1 MARASRRALFASCIE
16 QLEERALLSA
26 FVVNT
31 TADSTDPTTSSTIS
45 LRDAVDRANL
55 GASPTTITFSPTV
68 FASAKTITLGVPLTM
83 TGNNNVPTTITGPAA
98 GVTISGNNA
107 NEGFA
112 IDPGVIVTLSGLTI
126 TKCKTDLGAGIRAD
140 GKVTVKNCTISGND
154 ATSNDDGGG
163 MAGIGTVTL
172 INDTIAN
179 NIGDGLNPRGGT
191 WNIYNCTISGNSSY
205 GGFPAGGIYQQGG
218 AIVNIGNTIVA
229 GNTAATGGPDV
240 EGAYVSKG
248 HNLIGSITN
257 TTGWTTSD
265 QTGTDTKPLSAK
277 LGALANNGG
286 PTLTMLPA
294 TGSPA
299 LDKGSNSLIPSGVTT
314 DQRGLARISNTT
326 VDIGAVEVGPVI
338 KITAPANQT
347 ATVAVSKSITLGSFT
362 QSIGTSPFK
371 DAITWGDGSAGTT
384 LSLTAAGTIP
394 ATAHTFA
401 KAGTFTVTEIIT
413 DAKSNKSNTATF
425 TVTVSAPTGSIAGTV
440 FDDANGDGKI
450 DNGEFGVGLWTVYLD
465 LNKDGKLDTGD
476 KSVTTD
482 INGKWSFAG
491 LAAGTYVVR
500 VVPVTGITATKPTGG
515 VLTINLAAGQN
526 STGNLFGE
534 KAVS

>member
-1 MARASRRALFASCIE
+1 
-16 QLEERALLSA
+16 LEGRTLLSSI
-26 FVVNT
+26 VVNT
-31 TADSTDPTTSSTIS
+31 TADSTDPASSSTVS
-45 LRDAVDRANL
+45 LRDAIDRANL
-55 GASPTTITFSPTV
+55 GDSATTITFSPTV
-68 FASAKTITLGVPLTM
+68 FASAKTITLGGPLIM
-83 TGNNNVPTTITGPAA
+83 TPNNGQPTTITGPAA

-107 NEGFA
+107 TQGFV
-112 IDPGVIVTLSGLTI
+112 IDAQVTVTLSMLTI
-126 TKCKTDLGAGIRAD
+126 TKCKAGLGAGIQAD
-140 GKVTVKNCTISGND
+140 GKVTIKNCTISGND

-163 MAGIGTVTL
+163 IAGGGTVTL

-191 WNIYNCTISGNSSY
+191 WNIFDCTISGNSSY
-205 GGFPAGGIYQQGG
+205 GSYPAGGIYQQGG
-218 AIVNIGNTIVA
+218 SIVNIGNTIVA
-229 GNTAATGGPDV
+229 GNTAVVAGPDV

-257 TTGWTTSD
+257 TTGWVSTD
-265 QTGTDTKPLSAK
+265 QTGTDTKPLK
-277 LGALANNGG
+277 PLLGALANNGG

-299 LDKGSNSLIPSGVTT
+299 LDKGSNSLIPSGITT
-314 DQRGLARISNTT
+314 DQRGLARINNTT
-326 VDIGAVEVGPVI
+326 VDVGAVEVGPVI

-347 ATVAVSKSITLGSFT
+347 ATMAVSKSITLGSFT

-371 DAITWGDGSAGTT
+371 DVITWGDGSAITT

-401 KAGTFTVTEIIT
+401 KAGTFAVTEIIT

-425 TVTVSAPTGSIAGTV
+425 TVTVTAPTGSIAGTV
-440 FDDANGDGKI
+440 FGDVNADGKI

-465 LNKDGKLDTGD
+465 LNKNGALDAGD

-482 INGKWSFAG
+482 ISGKFSFAG
-491 LAAGTYVVR
+491 LAAGSYVVR
-500 VVPVTGITATKPTGG
+500 VVPVSGIAATKPTGG
-515 VLTINLAAGQN
+515 VLTITLAAGQN
-526 STGNLFGE
+526 SAGNLFGE
-534 KAVS
+534 KAV